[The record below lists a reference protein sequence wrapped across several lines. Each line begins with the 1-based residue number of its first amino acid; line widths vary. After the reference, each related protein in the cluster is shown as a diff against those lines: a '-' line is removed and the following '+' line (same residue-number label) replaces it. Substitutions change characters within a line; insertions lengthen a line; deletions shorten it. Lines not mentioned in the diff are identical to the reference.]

1 MLNNPKDFFRQAA
14 DVRMLA
20 ITVMVSW
27 GVLQWNLPNLGNN
40 LIPRNFFVAAML
52 CLACASCWA
61 KVFSS
66 WQIRWTPVWGV
77 LLIPPLVIGIH
88 AAWVPVGSF
97 PHYPWLAGLALGLMA
112 CFSIGLTQMAWTR
125 FHWSVISLVLL
136 SGTTVLCLLTLLGP
150 EYLAWNGNSVNW

>member
-112 CFSIGLTQMAWTR
+112 CFSSAICRAIKAIRSQKKRPDAQASGR
-125 FHWSVISLVLL
+125 FTFPSWL
-136 SGTTVLCLLTLLGP
+136 SR
-150 EYLAWNGNSVNW
+150 